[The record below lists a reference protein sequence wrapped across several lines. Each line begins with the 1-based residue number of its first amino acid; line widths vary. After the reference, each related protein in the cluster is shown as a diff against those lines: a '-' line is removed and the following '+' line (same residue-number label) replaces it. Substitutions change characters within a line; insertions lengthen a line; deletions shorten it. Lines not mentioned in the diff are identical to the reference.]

1 MNEIKIAN
9 RYAKALFD
17 LTIEVGDLELVK
29 KDMTLLKE
37 ICQSNK
43 DFVFMLRSPVIR
55 ADKKALVIK
64 EIFNKHLQ
72 EITLNFLFII
82 TRNRREKLIPEIS
95 TQFVEIYK
103 LYKNIYTVEITTA
116 TKMDD
121 EVRSKILTLLDKRS
135 NAQIELDEK
144 VDEEIIGGFVLSYED
159 KQYDASILRQI
170 KNLRREFDINLYI
183 KGF

>member
-1 MNEIKIAN
+1 MNEIKIAS

-17 LTIEVGDLELVK
+17 LTLEVSDLELVK
-29 KDMTLLKE
+29 KDMTLLQE

-64 EIFNKHLQ
+64 EIFSKHLQ
-72 EITLNFLFII
+72 EITLNFLLII

-95 TQFVEIYK
+95 AQFVEIYK
-103 LYKNIYTVEITTA
+103 LYKNIISVEITTA
-116 TKMDD
+116 TQIDKDL
-121 EVRSKILTLLDKRS
+121 RLKILTLLEKRA
-135 NAQIELDEK
+135 NAQIDLTEK
-144 VDEEIIGGFVLSYED
+144 VDEDIIGGFVLSYED

-170 KNLRREFDINLYI
+170 KNLRREFDKNLYI